1 MFATRFDQGEAAR
14 VPFRGWKHRYPS
26 FVPPRQNSTDVRHS
40 RTNRRGKDSSTIR
53 FLPSPLLVSLVLSIS
68 ARSQTRIL
76 KRVPVLKLG
85 NFFFRFFANLIFLRN
100 LIISKHENLDIWNG
114 RLRKFWKMN
123 GGLCIW
129 NMNWNFVLL
138 SWAQFEKCI
147 TLFSRVQ
154 YAIEVSKTWICK
166 KLRII

>member
-1 MFATRFDQGEAAR
+1 MCSRHVSTKERRRAFPFAAGNTDIRPLSRPGKTQRTCATRARIDEAKTAR
-14 VPFRGWKHRYPS
+14 RSAFS
-26 FVPPRQNSTDVRHS
+26 PPLFS
-40 RTNRRGKDSSTIR
+40 R
-53 FLPSPLLVSLVLSIS
+53 SIHHCAFS
-68 ARSQTRIL
+68 NAYSQTCI
-76 KRVPVLKLG
+76 RVKIG

-114 RLRKFWKMN
+114 RLGKFWKMN
-123 GGLCIW
+123 GRLCIW